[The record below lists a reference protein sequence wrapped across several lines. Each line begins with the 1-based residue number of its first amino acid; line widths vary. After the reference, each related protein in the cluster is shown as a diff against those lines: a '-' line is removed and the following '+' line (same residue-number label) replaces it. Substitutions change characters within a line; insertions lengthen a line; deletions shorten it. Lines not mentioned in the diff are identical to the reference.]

1 MVQKDLVKAVASD
14 VNAKYKEEGRDKIT
28 ESVVADVIKSFGQVT
43 SKALSKG
50 DQVPLAGFGTFKVS
64 ERAARTGR
72 NPATGETINIPAKKV
87 IKFVAAKSLKEAIN

>member
-1 MVQKDLVKAVASD
+1 MVQKDLVKAVAAD

-28 ESVVADVIKSFGQVT
+28 ESVVGDVIKSFGQVT
-43 SKALSKG
+43 SKALSKR
-50 DQVPLAGFGTFKVS
+50 DQVPLAGYGTIKVC